1 MLQLASYS
9 FFFQSL
15 VSTGRSMDV
24 QEVVVQYKDPG
35 HGNDKRRLVV
45 SGGLINYALS
55 TELSDALQ
63 DSRSKVQW

>member
-1 MLQLASYS
+1 
-9 FFFQSL
+9 
-15 VSTGRSMDV
+15 MDV
-24 QEVVVQYKDPG
+24 QEVVVQYKDTG